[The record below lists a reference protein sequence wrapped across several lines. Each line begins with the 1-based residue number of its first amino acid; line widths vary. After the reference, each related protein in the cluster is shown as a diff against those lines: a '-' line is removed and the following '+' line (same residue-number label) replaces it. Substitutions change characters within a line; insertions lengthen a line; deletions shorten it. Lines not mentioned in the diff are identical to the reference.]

1 MFMEERERER
11 REKTTKRKKIGSSHM
26 AYIIEVSVCA
36 EILGTFR

>member
-1 MFMEERERER
+1 MEERERER
-11 REKTTKRKKIGSSHM
+11 RKKKHRMKKIGSSHM

>member
-11 REKTTKRKKIGSSHM
+11 REKNHQKKKIGSSHM
-26 AYIIEVSVCA
+26 AYIMEVSVCA